1 MQVKTVVLM
10 AGVLLSGAAL
20 AGGDPAT
27 GEKMVKEHACA
38 GCHQRL
44 IGGDG
49 SALYTRSERKVTS
62 KEKLTAQVS
71 FCSTQLKTGW
81 FPEDEEHVV
90 AWLNH
95 RYYHFK

>member
-1 MQVKTVVLM
+1 MRLRTCLVM
-10 AGVLLSGAAL
+10 AGALLSGAAL

-38 GCHQRL
+38 SCHQRL

-49 SALYTRSERKVTS
+49 SALYTRADRKVTS
-62 KEKLTAQVS
+62 KDKLVAQVS

>member
-1 MQVKTVVLM
+1 MQMKTVVLM
-10 AGVLLSGAAL
+10 AGVLLSGVVL

-38 GCHQRL
+38 SCHQRL
-44 IGGDG
+44 VGGDG
-49 SALYTRSERKVTS
+49 SALYTRSDRKVTS
-62 KEKLTAQVS
+62 KEKLAAQVS